1 MVLDLRNPNLI
12 RLLSDLSDIF
22 FDPWLSAHLSP
33 LDVKQ
38 VLQSDILSDRA
49 TLYRGPRWTNI
60 VFVLIALID
69 EVRRGN
75 NNTISSVGWSGRLAM
90 MKINYSMQ
98 TL

>member
-12 RLLSDLSDIF
+12 RLLSDLSDI
-22 FDPWLSAHLSP
+22 SAHLSP